1 MLKLCVPVHVFKEE
15 YIQISLTV
23 QFFCFY
29 LVPTDPGGGVLT
41 IMAYMGRLRP
51 KGVPFRLQVKGRDF
65 TSLGI

>member
-29 LVPTDPGGGVLT
+29 LVPTDPGGGGTHNNGLYGEAPPERGT
-41 IMAYMGRLRP
+41 
-51 KGVPFRLQVKGRDF
+51 F
-65 TSLGI
+65 